1 MLFVVGQ
8 RQVAEKRDGAR
19 EDREREG
26 ERERETASYL
36 CRGKCSCMPERSIA
50 GSSFRCRG
58 ERCWTVGG
66 GLGDSS

>member
-50 GSSFRCRG
+50 GSSFRCSRG
-58 ERCWTVGG
+58 AVLDGWRRVGRF
-66 GLGDSS
+66 